1 MRVLVVCQ
9 HYWPEDFQVTAVCED
24 LAARG
29 HEVTVL
35 AGLPNYPSGVVPPE
49 YRRGGRRREE
59 RGGVRIVRAWEVAR
73 RPGALGLAANYY
85 SFAHSAKRLARR
97 LGGGFDV
104 VFAYQLSPVMMA
116 GPAVAYKRMHG
127 VPLLL
132 YCCDLWPESMKVM
145 IGERFRPLLEHYR
158 RVSKG
163 IYDAADVIAVQ
174 SSAFREYFE
183 RVHSISGES
192 VRYIPQFAS
201 DEYLGEDFSRA
212 PSGRVNLVF
221 MGNMGRAQNLPVIVS
236 AFARM
241 RNRARAL
248 LHFVGDGACLG
259 QTKRLAAD
267 LGVGEGVVF
276 HGRQP
281 YAQMPRYYRMADAC
295 VLSLAGDS
303 WVGTTLPSKL
313 QGYMAAGKPVLAAI
327 GGGAR
332 RVIEESGCGAAVA
345 PCDVDGFAS
354 IMDRFAEEPSAFD
367 GCGERGRAYFAEHF
381 TRSHHVDAIEEAL
394 EELARGG
401 RR

>member
-1 MRVLVVCQ
+1 M
-9 HYWPEDFQVTAVCED
+9 
-24 LAARG
+24 
-29 HEVTVL
+29 
-35 AGLPNYPSGVVPPE
+35 
-49 YRRGGRRREE
+49 
-59 RGGVRIVRAWEVAR
+59 
-73 RPGALGLAANYY
+73 
-85 SFAHSAKRLARR
+85 
-97 LGGGFDV
+97 
-104 VFAYQLSPVMMA
+104 
-116 GPAVAYKRMHG
+116 
-127 VPLLL
+127 
-132 YCCDLWPESMKVM
+132 
-145 IGERFRPLLEHYR
+145 
-158 RVSKG
+158 
-163 IYDAADVIAVQ
+163 
-174 SSAFREYFE
+174 
-183 RVHSISGES
+183 
-192 VRYIPQFAS
+192 
-201 DEYLGEDFSRA
+201 
-212 PSGRVNLVF
+212 
-221 MGNMGRAQNLPVIVS
+221 
-236 AFARM
+236 
-241 RNRARAL
+241 
-248 LHFVGDGACLG
+248 
-259 QTKRLAAD
+259 
-267 LGVGEGVVF
+267 F